1 MIKNLNYKMETKLPE
16 QNVME
21 YAYLES
27 CKIGGDRM
35 KSATP
40 FYGGDLQKLSSKLPS
55 FPWSKYKGEH
65 HLPQHDFTGPG
76 TRLDLRLDKF
86 DKPLP
91 NSKPKNRIDAA
102 AYKHDLAYRSE
113 KLEDRHKAD
122 KIMIEEL
129 KAIKNPTFR
138 EKVERAIIIKMLQAK
153 LKLGQGQM
161 MKSSA
166 TPKGGG
172 LTKEQRNSMSK
183 EELEKWADEIHKPF
197 NKSKYLLKVKVFHKD
212 DIWSAD
218 LIELPSEYR
227 GRTHYKF
234 VLTVIDLY
242 TKFAWVRKL
251 KNKTGIEVKNAF
263 EDIMKISKRKPKKL
277 WVDQGSEFYN
287 KNFKAMLKE
296 NEMEMY
302 STFNEGKAVVIENF
316 NRILKT
322 KLFKQFTINGNQK
335 WINIIQDVVD
345 KYNEK
350 THSLIQVS
358 PKEASQNPEKIKKI
372 IMQNNYENE
381 LNSFDVKFK
390 KKKKSFKVGD
400 RVRIFKYKFHFEK
413 GFTGFWTNEIFKID
427 KINNTDPI
435 TYNLVDLEDEEIYG
449 KFYTHELQKTD
460 F

>member
-1 MIKNLNYKMETKLPE
+1 MDEIY
-16 QNVME
+16 QQ
-21 YAYLES
+21 S
-27 CKIGGDRM
+27 CKI
-35 KSATP
+35 
-40 FYGGDLQKLSSKLPS
+40 GGDLQKLSAKLPS

-65 HLPQHDFTGPG
+65 HLPQHNFTGPG
-76 TRLDLRLDKF
+76 TRLDLRLDKN

-113 KLEDRHKAD
+113 KIEDRHKAD
-122 KIMIEEL
+122 EIMIEEL

-138 EKVERAIIIKMLQAK
+138 ERVERAIIIKMLQAK
-153 LKLGQGQM
+153 IKMGQGQM
-161 MKSSA
+161 MKFSEIQPSA

-172 LTKEQRNSMSK
+172 LSKEQRNKMTQD
-183 EELEKWADEIHKPF
+183 ELEKWADEIHKPF
-197 NKSKYLLKVKVFHKD
+197 NKSKHLLKVKVFNKD

-218 LIELPSEYR
+218 LIELPPEYR

-263 EDIMKISKRKPKKL
+263 ENIMKESERIPKKL

-296 NEMEMY
+296 NEIEMY
-302 STFNEGKAVVIENF
+302 STFNEGKAVVVENF

-335 WINIIQDVVD
+335 WISIIQDVVD
-345 KYNEK
+345 KYNNK
-350 THSLIQVS
+350 PHSLIKIS
-358 PKEASQNPEKIKKI
+358 PNEASKNPEKIKEI
-372 IMQNNYENE
+372 IMQNNYSNE
-381 LNSFDVKFK
+381 LASFDLKHTKNK
-390 KKKKSFKVGD
+390 KIKVGD
-400 RVRIFKYKFHFEK
+400 RVRIFKYKYHFEK
-413 GFTGFWTNEIFKID
+413 GFTGFWTNEIFKVVT
-427 KINNTDPI
+427 INNTDPI

-449 KFYTHELQKTD
+449 KFYNHELQKTD